1 MDVRPPPAP
10 DPSADRAGGENVT
23 VGVDSV
29 RVRTAVDATDGDDAL
44 LVARLR
50 VGLWA
55 VLVAIGAFTLADARL
70 ARATFHAT
78 MIVRLVQFALI
89 GTAALS
95 VRLRAGRR
103 VRVAFAVV
111 FVSGIYLTSAVAG
124 SLRGGA
130 STQPITDLALA
141 FATATTIPWGPWPQ
155 LVSIVVAMLAIGLD
169 VLLEHGTLAAMSP
182 HMAAGVGVSFL
193 VSVYIAYQLER
204 YRHER
209 DAAEAALRRN
219 EERFRALIERGRDVI
234 TILGADGL
242 IRYDSPSIT
251 GLTGHAPSERIGC
264 PASSFGHPDD
274 LPAIEAAFAQA
285 AAGRVATLE
294 CQVRCKDGSW
304 CEVEAVITDLRDD
317 PAVGGIVCNWRG
329 IGERKRAEAERA
341 RYVAELAWARDQ
353 ALASTRAK
361 SMFLANMSH
370 EIRTPMNVIIGMTE
384 MVLDTPLT
392 VAQRTDLGR
401 VRDAAIGL
409 LAIINDILDTSKI
422 EAGRMT
428 VDLVDVDLRRTIEE
442 SAGLLASAA
451 TVKGLALTWAVASDV
466 PACVQGD
473 PVRLRQA
480 LVNLIGNAVKFTDA
494 GSVVVE
500 ARLAEAGSVVRVA
513 VTDTGIGVP
522 PERHATIFE
531 NFVQGDES
539 TSRLYGGTGLGLSIS
554 RQLVAMMRG
563 RMGLESVPGRGS
575 TFWLELPVPR
585 RSSAAA
591 A

>member
-1 MDVRPPPAP
+1 V
-10 DPSADRAGGENVT
+10 GGENVT
-23 VGVDSV
+23 VGVDSA
-29 RVRTAVDATDGDDAL
+29 RGRTDADVQHRDDAL

-55 VLVAIGAFTLADARL
+55 VLVALGAFTFADVRL
-70 ARATFHAT
+70 ARDTFHAT
-78 MIVRLVQFALI
+78 MVVRLVQFALI
-89 GTAALS
+89 GTAALTL
-95 VRLRAGRR
+95 RLRTGRR
-103 VRVAFAVV
+103 VRVAFAVA

-141 FATATTIPWGPWPQ
+141 FATATTLPWGPWPQ
-155 LVSIVVAMLAIGLD
+155 LASVVVAVLAIGLD
-169 VLLEHGTLAAMSP
+169 VVLEHGTLVGASP
-182 HMAAGVGVSFL
+182 HMMAGVGVSFV

-234 TILGADGL
+234 TIVGADGV

-251 GLTGHAPSERIGC
+251 RLCGHDPGARIGLD
-264 PASSFGHPDD
+264 AARFVHADD
-274 LPAIEAAFAQA
+274 LPAVAAALAA
-285 AAGRVATLE
+285 AAGGRAATVECRVA
-294 CQVRCKDGSW
+294 CRDGSW
-304 CEVEAVITDLRDD
+304 CEVEAVITDLLED
-317 PAVGGIVCNWRG
+317 PAVGGIVVNWRD

-384 MVLDTPLT
+384 MVLDTSLT
-392 VAQRTDLGR
+392 LAQRTDLAR

-422 EAGRMT
+422 EAGRMA

-442 SAGLLASAA
+442 SVGLLASAA
-451 TVKGLALTWAVASDV
+451 TAKGLALTCAVAADV
-466 PACVQGD
+466 PPCVQGD

-500 ARLAEAGSVVRVA
+500 ARMVESASVVRVA
-513 VTDTGIGVP
+513 VTDTGIGVS
-522 PERHATIFE
+522 PERHAMIFE

-539 TSRLYGGTGLGLSIS
+539 TSRIYGGTGLGLSIS
-554 RQLVAMMRG
+554 RQLVAMMGG
-563 RMGLESVPGRGS
+563 RMGLESTPGRGS
-575 TFWLELPVPR
+575 TFWLELPVAR
-585 RSSAAA
+585 RTAAVA